1 MTTLLLGTGIIIVIA
16 LAAIAWNLQ
25 TKVRAMEEKKRR
37 GLQALE
43 TQKQEHQQYLN
54 NSIQVLAQGLIDEQL
69 SMTEGAIR
77 ISVLMGNL
85 DITDEDKQEF
95 NAFFQLADA
104 TAHIPILDA
113 WNRLPKKEKLQFDKE
128 RDATEYK
135 FKDFVLD
142 AAQRIKGRRF

>member
-1 MTTLLLGTGIIIVIA
+1 MTTVLIGLGAMVVLV
-16 LAAIAWNLQ
+16 LAAIAWHLQ
-25 TKVRAMEEKKRR
+25 SKVRAMEENKQKERE
-37 GLQALE
+37 ALE
-43 TQKQEHQQYLN
+43 VQKQEHQHYLN

-69 SMTEGAIR
+69 SLTEGAIR

-85 DITDEDKQEF
+85 NITDKDKQEF
-95 NAFFQLADA
+95 DAFFQLAEA

-113 WNRLPKKEKLQFDKE
+113 WTQLPKKEKLKFDKE
-128 RDATEYK
+128 RDVTEGK